1 MKAEATISQKCN
13 RNYEIWFS
21 GCKLCPVLFIIIL
34 IRDYIIQFK
43 NMQLALVEL
52 LLSYLITID

>member
-1 MKAEATISQKCN
+1 MKFGLVVVNCVQ
-13 RNYEIWFS
+13 
-21 GCKLCPVLFIIIL
+21 LFIIFL
-34 IRDYIIQFK
+34 IIDYIIQFK